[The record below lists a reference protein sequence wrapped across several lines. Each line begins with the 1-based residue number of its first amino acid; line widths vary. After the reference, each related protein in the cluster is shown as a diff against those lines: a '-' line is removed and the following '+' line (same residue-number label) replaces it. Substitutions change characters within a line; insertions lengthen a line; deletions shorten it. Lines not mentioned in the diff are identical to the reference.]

1 MSEAQPDQDD
11 GRLANAPINEMLV
24 GLALFVLACIS
35 ILLTR
40 VPGGIALLWP
50 GSAFA
55 AAVLIRLPRVR
66 CAAAVASVI
75 VGLLLAN
82 VAVGHR
88 PWPVALPFACF
99 NVLEIAMMVVAFR
112 FVWRFPYP
120 DITINQAAIM
130 TAVLG
135 IAIPGITA
143 VTGGI
148 VLHLNFSLS
157 AADGALQWWSS
168 HAVGACLVGPPVILF
183 SAKGFQRLLRAK
195 YLAENAVALLACLA
209 GTYLAIRYVRF
220 PFVSIGL
227 ILLIAAF
234 RIGGF
239 GASLLSLCCGLMIA
253 TLWILGIRP
262 IGLAP
267 LVPTNGTLLDLP
279 VIAFIAAVI
288 PPIAVGLGSD
298 ARRAA
303 GRSLRMSERRF
314 RESMQHSPIGMLIS
328 DIDGIWSYTNIALQE
343 MLGYT
348 AEEFRAMPPGGPSK
362 PEDFKE
368 SEARWKRL
376 LTGETDFY
384 NTVRC
389 FQHKSG
395 RWVWTHVAVSIL
407 RDEDGT
413 PIHLIAQ
420 IESMEARQQAEEK
433 LAEERERLKIT
444 LQSINDAVITTD
456 ANARINYINA
466 AAETLLGLNM
476 NEIENRRVD
485 EVIFLMDPSTSK
497 AAANLIGQ
505 STLHGRVFR
514 REQPC
519 MLHKPDGSICFVSD
533 VVSPVLDSKGTVTG
547 LVIVFRDSTL
557 EVDRTRDL
565 HHRAMHDPLTGLI
578 NRNEFA
584 LRLRATFQKSHHLG
598 RPAAVMAI
606 DLDRF
611 KALNDRAGHAAGD
624 AMLCKVADACR
635 QVVRSSDSVAR
646 LGGDEFAIV
655 IDNCGEERAN
665 HIGQQLL
672 QALNPL
678 ELEWEGSRY
687 DIGACIGL
695 ALIAEHIPDEK
706 VWLEAAD
713 KACYCAKREGRGM
726 LRIAT
731 SAQAN

>member
-1 MSEAQPDQDD
+1 M
-11 GRLANAPINEMLV
+11 
-24 GLALFVLACIS
+24 
-35 ILLTR
+35 
-40 VPGGIALLWP
+40 
-50 GSAFA
+50 A
-55 AAVLIRLPRVR
+55 AA
-66 CAAAVASVI
+66 SVFTA
-75 VGLLLAN
+75 LLLAN
-82 VAVGHR
+82 AAVGHR
-88 PWPVALPFACF
+88 PWPIALPFACI
-99 NVLEIAMMVVAFR
+99 NVLEIVLMVAAFR
-112 FVWRFPYP
+112 FAWRFPYP
-120 DITINQAAIM
+120 DISISQAAIM

-143 VTGGI
+143 IAVGI
-148 VLHLNFSLS
+148 VLHLNFSVS
-157 AADGALQWWSS
+157 GVEGALQWWCS

-183 SAKGFQRLLRAK
+183 GAKGMQRLLRAN
-195 YLAENAVALLACLA
+195 YLAENAFALLACLA

-253 TLWILGIRP
+253 SLWILGIRP
-262 IGLAP
+262 IGLDPLAP
-267 LVPTNGTLLDLP
+267 TSGTLLDLP
-279 VIAFIAAVI
+279 VIALIATVI

-303 GRSLRMSERRF
+303 GRSLRTSERRF
-314 RESMQHSPIGMLIS
+314 RESMQYFPVGMLIS
-328 DIDGIWSYTNIALQE
+328 DLDGHWTYTNNALQE
-343 MLGYT
+343 MLGYS

-362 PEDFKE
+362 PEDWKE
-368 SEARWKRL
+368 SATGWKRL
-376 LTGETDFY
+376 LSGELDFY
-384 NTVRC
+384 KTVRC
-389 FQHKSG
+389 FQHKAG
-395 RWVWTHVAVSIL
+395 RWVWTHVAVSVL
-407 RDEDGT
+407 RDDDGA
-413 PIHLIAQ
+413 PIHLIVQ
-420 IESMEARQQAEEK
+420 IESMETRQHAEEK

-466 AAETLLGLNM
+466 AAEALLGLNL
-476 NEIENRRVD
+476 NAVENRRVD
-485 EVIFLMDPSTSK
+485 EVIFLMDPRTSK
-497 AAANLIGQ
+497 AAANLVGQ
-505 STLHGRVFR
+505 STLHGKVFR

-519 MLHKPDGSICFVSD
+519 LLHRPDGTMCYVSD
-533 VVSPVLDSKGTVTG
+533 VVSPVLDSTGTVTG

-565 HHRAMHDPLTGLI
+565 QHRAMHDPLTGLI

-606 DLDRF
+606 DLDKF
-611 KALNDRAGHAAGD
+611 KALNDSAGHAVGD

-635 QVVRSSDSVAR
+635 QAVRSSDSVAR
-646 LGGDEFAIV
+646 LGGDEFAI
-655 IDNCGEERAN
+655 ILDNCGEERAN

-672 QALNPL
+672 HALNPL

-695 ALIAEHIPDEK
+695 ALTAAHIPDEK
-706 VWLEAAD
+706 AWLEAAD
-713 KACYCAKREGRGM
+713 KACYSAKRDGRGT
-726 LRIAT
+726 LRVA
-731 SAQAN
+731 AAA